1 MPWFHFNSI
10 TALTHIEILTF
21 LTMISEIFYRA
32 NSTLITAVSVKN
44 VFELLFVLSVFVN
57 HFTLILRSKLFST
70 EFYRWLT
77 VFYMLTLMKFMWSW
91 NSRIHFMFWNYHT
104 FDTFKTI
111 MWAFWAFHC
120 HFIIIFHIEPKATL
134 ILLFWLHI
142 LKMKIVLIR
151 ANLCECNF
159 RLIFSMCHSRW
170 LWNILH
176 TVVDFIQWWFFLN
189 QFCLFKILAQI
200 KINRLVKSIT
210 VQIYDW
216 FSLKSPLLLLLLLKI

>member
-1 MPWFHFNSI
+1 MPWLHFNSI

-21 LTMISEIFYRA
+21 LTMISDIFYRT

-57 HFTLILRSKLFST
+57 HPTLILRSKLFST

-77 VFYMLTLMKFMWSW
+77 VFYLLNLMKFMWSW
-91 NSRIHFMFWNYHT
+91 NGGIHFMFWNYHT

-111 MWAFWAFHC
+111 VWAFWAFHC
-120 HFIIIFHIEPKATL
+120 HFIIIFHIEPIATL

-159 RLIFSMCHSRW
+159 KFIFAMCHLRW

-176 TVVDFIQWWFFLN
+176 AIVDFIQWWFFLN
-189 QFCLFKILAQI
+189 QFCSFKVLAQI
-200 KINRLVKSIT
+200 KINRLIKSIT

-216 FSLKSPLLLLLLLKI
+216 FSLKSLLSLLLLLKI